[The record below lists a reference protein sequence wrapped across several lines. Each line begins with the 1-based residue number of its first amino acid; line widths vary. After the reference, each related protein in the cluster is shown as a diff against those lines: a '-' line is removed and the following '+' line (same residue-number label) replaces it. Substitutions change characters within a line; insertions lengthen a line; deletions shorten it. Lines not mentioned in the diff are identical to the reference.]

1 MQIID
6 DALLAKLE
14 QLSMLHIAESKRD
27 ETKKNLEEILGFIE
41 NLVSVEADETY
52 PQEQYQTPLRED
64 EIVDSEVATDVLAH
78 APKAQDNFFIVPKII
93 E

>member
-1 MQIID
+1 MQID
-6 DALLAKLE
+6 DTLLAKLE
-14 QLSMLHIAESKRD
+14 QLSMLQIAESKRD

-41 NLVSVEADETY
+41 NLVSVKVDETY

-64 EIVDSEVATDVLAH
+64 EIVNSEVATDVLTH
-78 APKAQDNFFIVPKII
+78 APKAQNNFFIVPKII

>member
-1 MQIID
+1 MQID
-6 DALLAKLE
+6 DTLLAKLE
-14 QLSMLHIAESKRD
+14 QLSMLHITESKRD

-41 NLVSVEADETY
+41 NLASVEVDETY
-52 PQEQYQTPLRED
+52 LQEQYQTPLRED
-64 EIVDSEVATDVLAH
+64 EVVDSEVATDVLAH

>member
-1 MQIID
+1 MQID
-6 DALLAKLE
+6 DTLLAKLE
-14 QLSMLHIAESKRD
+14 QLSMLRIPESKRG

-41 NLVSVEADETY
+41 NLTSIEVDETY
-52 PQEQYQTPLRED
+52 PQEQYQTPLRAD
-64 EIVDSEVATDVLAH
+64 EVVDSGIALDVLSH